1 MMKEKLGGLMKEKNI
16 KKISV
21 YALGLIAFT
30 FLLYRFDVV
39 RTMVFFLTRILSPF
53 IIGGLIAVFLNIP
66 AKVIHKL
73 LKKTP
78 MKKIKGSILWP
89 ISIVLALIIL
99 VLIVVIVFG
108 SLLPVVVDS
117 VIYAFDQVPGQ
128 VDRFLTWIKAI
139 DLDKFNLDEGAIE
152 QIEDQITKANNEF
165 LNFLKGLSANLV
177 TGGFSFISSTLN
189 SLLDFILGLIFSIYL
204 LLGKK
209 NLGRQVKKV
218 LYAFLSVENAR
229 RVIIIGRRV
238 STIFHSF
245 LSGVAVEATIYGLMS
260 YIAMKILSM
269 PFASSISML
278 NALGTFIPYF
288 GAIIGGFIGFILIM
302 TVSLKKAF
310 IFLVLTVVLQQVEAN
325 LIYPVVV
332 GDKVGLPGIWVMVGV
347 TLGGSLFGLVGM
359 LLSVPITTLLYVTVR
374 DIVNYRLMKKD
385 GEDPVLS
392 HVLAKTNIEMKDDID
407 L

>member
-1 MMKEKLGGLMKEKNI
+1 MKEKDI
-16 KKISV
+16 KKVSI

-39 RTMVFFLTRILSPF
+39 RTMVSFLTRILSPF
-53 IIGGLIAVFLNIP
+53 IIGGLIAVFLNIS

-73 LKKTP
+73 LKNTP
-78 MKKIKGSILWP
+78 MKKIKESVLWP

-108 SLLPVVVDS
+108 ALLPVVVDS

-128 VDRFLTWIKAI
+128 VDRFLTWLKAI
-139 DLDKFNLDEGAIE
+139 DLDKFNLDEGAIK

-165 LNFLKGLSANLV
+165 LNFLKGVSANLV

-218 LYAFLSVENAR
+218 LYAFLSEENAKR
-229 RVIIIGRRV
+229 LIIIGRRIN
-238 STIFHSF
+238 TIFHSF
-245 LSGVAVEATIYGLMS
+245 LSGVAIEATIYGLMS
-260 YIAMKILSM
+260 YIAMRILSM

-288 GAIIGGFIGFILIM
+288 GAIIGGLIGFILIL
-302 TVSLKKAF
+302 TVSIKKAL
-310 IFLVLTVVLQQVEAN
+310 IFLILTVVLQQVESN

-347 TLGGSLFGLVGM
+347 TVGGSLFGLVGM
-359 LLSVPITTLLYVTVR
+359 LLAVPVTTLLYATAR
-374 DIVNYRLMKKD
+374 DIVNYRLRKKD

-392 HVLAKTNIEMKDDID
+392 HILAKTNIEMKDDID

>member
-1 MMKEKLGGLMKEKNI
+1 MKEKDI

-30 FLLYRFDVV
+30 FLLYRFDIV

-260 YIAMKILSM
+260 YISMKILSM